1 MDPFDPVLRGIF
13 FLVAVVL
20 FVIDGVPAA
29 ASRGRVTS
37 LGLTA
42 LGLAFFV
49 VPFMW
54 DAFAAA

>member
-1 MDPFDPVLRGIF
+1 MEPFDPLLRAIC

-20 FVIDGVPAA
+20 FVLDSAPSIRD
-29 ASRGRVTS
+29 RGRAAT

-49 VPFMW
+49 FPFMW
-54 DAFAAA
+54 DAFAAV